1 MSESIIEIEK
11 IISNLNMEYFKPY
24 EIVST
29 LKKILKLN
37 EHENLS
43 LLIEDL
49 KLSKKIIN
57 EKTNH
62 EKYNVKFQAIIAN
75 PPFSAKWSGDKSFLE
90 DKRFKDYGKL
100 APKSKADY
108 AFIQHMIYYLEETG
122 TMAVVVPHG
131 VLFRGAAEGVI
142 RKYLIAEKNYLDGI
156 IGLPSNLFYGTSI
169 PTAILIFKKGRSKQ
183 DDVIFIDASKEFE
196 KAKKQNN
203 LKHEHIHKIVS
214 SYNAREE
221 IDKYCHK
228 ATLTEIEENDYN
240 LNIPRYVDTFEEEE
254 PIDLDEIIVDLKKI
268 KEEEKKVDAE
278 IKKYCNELG
287 IQSPIF

>member
-1 MSESIIEIEK
+1 
-11 IISNLNMEYFKPY
+11 
-24 EIVST
+24 
-29 LKKILKLN
+29 
-37 EHENLS
+37 
-43 LLIEDL
+43 
-49 KLSKKIIN
+49 
-57 EKTNH
+57 
-62 EKYNVKFQAIIAN
+62 
-75 PPFSAKWSGDKSFLE
+75 
-90 DKRFKDYGKL
+90 
-100 APKSKADY
+100 
-108 AFIQHMIYYLEETG
+108 MIYYLEETG